1 MMGVWI
7 MILAIFDFILGAG
20 FLLSGLAN
28 MEDNRTG
35 FVLGV
40 LTCAALVASGSLLI
54 S

>member
-1 MMGVWI
+1 MGVWLTV
-7 MILAIFDFILGAG
+7 LAIFDFILGAG

-35 FVLGV
+35 FVLGI
-40 LTCAALVASGSLLI
+40 LTCMALVASGSLLI